1 MAAKKSG
8 GLGRGLDALLKI
20 LSLCRR
26 CRLLMSRKN
35 AGKTLSPD
43 AINYI
48 EINDIMPNRTQPRR
62 FFDDD
67 KISELADS
75 IREHGMIQPVVV
87 RPASGDGFEIVAGER
102 RWRAAR
108 KADLRSNSVYYQGNF
123 RPGKYASCFDR
134 EYAA

>member
-1 MAAKKSG
+1 MISCQIAH
-8 GLGRGLDALLKI
+8 
-20 LSLCRR
+20 
-26 CRLLMSRKN
+26 
-35 AGKTLSPD
+35 SPG
-43 AINYI
+43 
-48 EINDIMPNRTQPRR
+48 R

-108 KADLRSNSVYYQGNF
+108 KADLRVIPVLSGNF